1 MKLTYTLVIVLVLS
15 CSRLVMAES
24 SDPNLP
30 LLQIATSIAEVKSVG
45 YWEKGEKHGHYRIVV
60 VNEGWEHISSQV
72 YIQAIEV
79 AADPDQDNLVLSTL
93 PVKEVNDP
101 NIWSVGILRT
111 SYIKQ
116 KIVVTLN
123 GTNTYSPTE
132 KKQFRITLLE
142 PEKYQL
148 TK

>member
-30 LLQIATSIAEVKSVG
+30 LLQIATSIVEVKSVG

-60 VNEGWEHISSQV
+60 VDEGWEHIRSQV
-72 YIQAIEV
+72 YIQALEE
-79 AADPDQDNLVLSTL
+79 AEDPNQDDLVLSTL

-101 NIWSVGILRT
+101 DIWSVGILRT
-111 SYIKQ
+111 SFIKQ
-116 KIVVTLN
+116 KIVVILN
-123 GTNTYSPTE
+123 GSNSYSPSE
-132 KKQFRITLLE
+132 KKQFRLTLLE
-142 PEKYQL
+142 PGKYQL
-148 TK
+148 AP